1 MFLSS
6 VVETKS
12 NNKHIRHNL
21 EKTEKIY
28 KIVHTDTSVIH
39 IIFVYLFN
47 IPNQKSYCLHMK

>member
-39 IIFVYLFN
+39 IIFVYLLN